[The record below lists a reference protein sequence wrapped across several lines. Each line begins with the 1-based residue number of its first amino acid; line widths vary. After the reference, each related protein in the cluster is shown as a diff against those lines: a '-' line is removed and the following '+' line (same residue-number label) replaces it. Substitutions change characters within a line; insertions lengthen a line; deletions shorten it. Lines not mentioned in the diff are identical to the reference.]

1 MTEYFCG
8 VYKRIYFFSNSSKEE
23 ILYLYSILKDLSWLW
38 FILKYIKHKIYKNIK
53 HKNIKTTTKH
63 PG

>member
-23 ILYLYSILKDLSWLW
+23 ILYLYTFLKIFHDYDL
-38 FILKYIKHKIYKNIK
+38 F
-53 HKNIKTTTKH
+53 
-63 PG
+63 